1 MEGKVEEKGSSWSW
15 INRNIVGHIYIITD
29 PVDEFIELALSD
41 RFYHLLQD
49 IKSQLPILTCRT

>member
-15 INRNIVGHIYIITD
+15 INRNIVGCIYIITD

-49 IKSQLPILTCRT
+49 IKSHLPILTCRT